1 MAAVRLVTSSQVD
14 TFYTSGPSELR
25 LRSFAII
32 RKPNLILVVIYQVL
46 CSSTF
51 RKISAKSCK
60 ELRKIVLNQFMQ
72 EGTSVRV
79 WRLSV

>member
-32 RKPNLILVVIYQVL
+32 RKPNLILVVTRFYVL
-46 CSSTF
+46 QL
-51 RKISAKSCK
+51 SAKSQQNLVK
-60 ELRKIVLNQFMQ
+60 N
-72 EGTSVRV
+72 
-79 WRLSV
+79 